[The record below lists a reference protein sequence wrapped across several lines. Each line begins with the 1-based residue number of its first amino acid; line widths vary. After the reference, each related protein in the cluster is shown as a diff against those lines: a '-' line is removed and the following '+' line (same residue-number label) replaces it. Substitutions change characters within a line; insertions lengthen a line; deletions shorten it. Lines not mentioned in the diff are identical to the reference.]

1 MDTSLLGGVPSQV
14 PLQVE
19 AWVVPEI
26 IPGKQGAVGGAE
38 VHTGG
43 VLNSEGG
50 NETVQVKLR
59 TTYGGS
65 NVPASMSK
73 EGISES
79 RLFAPP
85 ILVPPKVLNLQQ
97 STAIG
102 GDVNHGQVGPSKE
115 KRPEENGASKG
126 VGERDFTLDSH
137 KLVAKESTQVRTEVR
152 NLLKAVNKR
161 SKQAA
166 IGVIHSY
173 NFFSLGGRLTSRRG
187 QGLGTCQCYLI
198 CETCTQTPIC
208 VPCSKYCDV
217 NL

>member
-14 PLQVE
+14 PLQVG

-26 IPGKQGAVGGAE
+26 MPGKQGGVGGAE
-38 VHTGG
+38 VHIGG
-43 VLNSEGG
+43 ILNSEGG
-50 NETVQVKLR
+50 NETDQVKLR

-65 NVPASMSK
+65 NVPASMSE
-73 EGISES
+73 EGITES

-85 ILVPPKVLNLQQ
+85 ILVSPKVLNLQQ

-102 GDVNHGQVGPSKE
+102 GDVNHGEVGPSKG

-152 NLLKAVNKR
+152 NLHKAANKKT
-161 SKQAA
+161 KQAA
-166 IGVIHSY
+166 IRVIYSY
-173 NFFSLGGRLTSRRG
+173 NFFSLGAHLTSCCR
-187 QGLGTCQCYLI
+187 QGLGTCQSYLI

-217 NL
+217 NQ